1 MALDDAVTLPPGR
14 HGLTRETVV
23 KSQRDRLLKAMADAV
38 AEKGY
43 AGIAV
48 ADVLKRARVSRQ
60 TFYEM
65 FSSKEECFLATFD
78 RAAEILLGRLAETA
92 TEAGARVDEPAGGDG
107 FERVVATYLDAIASE
122 PAYARI
128 FLVESQSVGKEAVRR
143 RAAIQLRFTDA
154 LATLLAAEAP
164 HERFACE
171 VLVAAV
177 GAMVST
183 RLALGQHETLHELR
197 EPIVDLVRR
206 AQAAR

>member
-1 MALDDAVTLPPGR
+1 MTGDPVTLPPGR
-14 HGLTRETVV
+14 HGLSRELVV

-65 FSSKEECFLATFD
+65 FSSKEDCFLATFD
-78 RAAEILLGRLAETA
+78 CAAAILLGRLTSMADESAEP
-92 TEAGARVDEPAGGDG
+92 PAEGDG
-107 FERVVATYLDAIASE
+107 FERLVEAYLDGLASE

-128 FLVESQSVGKEAVRR
+128 FLVESQSVGKEAMRR
-143 RAAIQLRFTDA
+143 RAAIQDRFTDA
-154 LATLLAAEAP
+154 LAGLLGADDP

-171 VLVAAV
+171 ILVAGV
-177 GAMVST
+177 GAMVT
-183 RLALGQHETLHELR
+183 NRLALGQHETLHELR
-197 EPIVDLVRR
+197 DPIVDLVRR